1 MNVILKDNIFI
12 DIKAK
17 TILKARKVKVRK
29 VFANAQSIN
38 NIKSQVF

>member
-12 DIKAK
+12 DIKAE
-17 TILKARKVKVRK
+17 TLLKARKVKVRK
-29 VFANAQSIN
+29 IFANAQKIK